1 MHHFGS
7 AKNVSVDPEFTRIVG
22 GNFSEK
28 LMQERLEEI
37 DRQIALEEKHLM
49 KGIHRERQA
58 RM

>member
-1 MHHFGS
+1 M
-7 AKNVSVDPEFTRIVG
+7 SVDPEFTRIVG